1 MAARAVQVL
10 YPLATTRVSKCWRS
24 RSRDPSQIQKHCL
37 CLPFH
42 SGKSSLAKSLRTQFK
57 NFHVVDIDVMA
68 IAALEPALRKSV
80 REALA
85 ATDLITVET
94 LMSPALDK
102 VFAEIRTNSLR
113 FRKTKFLFLT
123 SHLTWAERAFK
134 LSSIVVAAPGKHLH
148 EGLFTARAREAA
160 AKRAREDSSK
170 RAREDSSKESTEDST
185 EATPA
190 LSEDLRVAWGRA
202 VQSEEEINLFN
213 DFPSLVTSL
222 RIHMGL
228 SLVF

>member
-1 MAARAVQVL
+1 MEIAIATGSAVGSAMAARAVQVL

-148 EGLFTARAREAA
+148 EELFTARAREAA
-160 AKRAREDSSK
+160 AKASSEDSS
-170 RAREDSSKESTEDST
+170 

-190 LSEDLRVAWGRA
+190 LSEDLRAAWGRA